1 MTLQLEHADFYYRLG
16 MVQGKAD
23 QLGDDIRNEVAR
35 HEIEMERIRL
45 MSGQSQV
52 TSAAVA
58 TSAGISDSKIIYL
71 IRQTPRLNK
80 LFTKLSVEGK
90 RRVLRL
96 ANGTDF
102 LLAET
107 LQDVLEQERGN

>member
-1 MTLQLEHADFYYRLG
+1 MMLSVSDGDWYYRCGQAQARADALG
-16 MVQGKAD
+16 QELREA
-23 QLGDDIRNEVAR
+23 
-35 HEIEMERIRL
+35 IEAFDRAVGER
-45 MSGQSQV
+45 SESENNQV
-52 TSAAVA
+52 ESAAVT

-96 ANGTDF
+96 ANHSDF
-102 LLAET
+102 LLAQTIE
-107 LQDVLEQERGN
+107 DVLEQERGN